1 MQILSKADAL
11 FEILK
16 NNKWQKNEQ
25 TFMFYEDQP
34 LKQFNALYAE
44 IVQLNAEIEKIKKQ
58 NRKAIEQRL

>member
-1 MQILSKADAL
+1 
-11 FEILK
+11 
-16 NNKWQKNEQ
+16 
-25 TFMFYEDQP
+25 MFYEDQP